1 MSWFDPWEQ
10 IEAVALN
17 DEPVERAIA
26 RAAPAV
32 RAILARALAG
42 AELTVDDSETLLGT
56 TGDDLVA
63 LVRTADTVRE
73 ADVGDEVTYV
83 VNRNI
88 NFTNVCFVNCQ
99 FCAFK
104 RQRWEEDAYTHG
116 LDVVLGKV
124 EEAIGRG
131 ATEVCMQGGI
141 NPDMAPFTY
150 RDILV
155 EIKRRFPD
163 IHVHAFS
170 PMEIMYGARRTNMD
184 YPAYIGMLRDGGL
197 GSIPGTAAEILDDE
211 VREILSHK
219 KVDTRTWVEII
230 TTAHRLGVPTT
241 STVMYGHVESAGHIA
256 RHIDLLRRIQ
266 KETGGFTEFVPLGF
280 IWENTKLY
288 HDGVATPQ
296 PKGLRDL
303 RIYAASRLM
312 LRGLIDNLQTSWVK
326 LGHRLSQLTLRAG
339 CNDFGGTLMEESISR
354 EAGGV
359 AGGASRATPSPAW
372 PPWADSD
379 SRPGSGSETATSRR
393 TSPARPGSAP
403 AGRSRASRP
412 RWHAPTACARGCY
425 P

>member
-1 MSWFDPWEQ
+1 MSWIEPWAD
-10 IEAVALN
+10 IEAVVLN
-17 DEPVERAIA
+17 DEPLSRVLA
-26 RAAPAV
+26 RASPAV
-32 RAILARALAG
+32 RAVLERAVDRSELA
-42 AELTVDDSETLLGT
+42 AEEGEALLGT
-56 TGDDLVA
+56 SGADLVA
-63 LVRTADTVRE
+63 LVRAADAVRA

-104 RQRWEEDAYTHG
+104 RQRWEDDAYTHG
-116 LDVVLGKV
+116 IDVVLGKV

-141 NPDMAPFTY
+141 NPEMGAFTY
-150 RDILV
+150 RDMLV
-155 EIKRRFPD
+155 AIKARFPE

-170 PMEIMYGARRTNMD
+170 PMEILYGARRTNMD
-184 YPAYIGMLRDGGL
+184 YPAYIGMLRDCGL

-219 KVDTRTWVEII
+219 KVDVRSWVEII

-241 STVMYGHVESAGHIA
+241 STVMYGHVETAGHIA

-266 KETGGFTEFVPLGF
+266 KETRGFTEFVPLGF

-288 HDGVATPQ
+288 HDGVVTPQ
-296 PKGLRDL
+296 PKGRRDL

-326 LGHRLSQLTLRAG
+326 LGHRLAQLTLRAG

-354 EAGGV
+354 EAGADAGEYTSV
-359 AGGASRATPSPAW
+359 EEIEALVRAMGRVPVERTTLYGRVERAHHAGHGAGGWRGRGPVPLGPHPA
-372 PPWADSD
+372 
-379 SRPGSGSETATSRR
+379 
-393 TSPARPGSAP
+393 
-403 AGRSRASRP
+403 
-412 RWHAPTACARGCY
+412 H
-425 P
+425 

>member
-1 MSWFDPWEQ
+1 SWFDPWEQ
-10 IEAVALN
+10 IKRVALN
-17 DEPVERAIA
+17 DEPVDRALA

-42 AELTVDDSETLLGT
+42 QELSVDEAEALLGT

-63 LVRTADTVRE
+63 LVRTADTIRE
-73 ADVGDEVTYV
+73 TDVGDEVTYV

-116 LDVVLGKV
+116 MDVVLGKV

-150 RDILV
+150 RDILA
-155 EIKRRFPD
+155 EIKRRFPA

-219 KVDTRTWVEII
+219 KVDVRTWIEII

-241 STVMYGHVESAGHIA
+241 STVMYGHVETAGHVA
-256 RHIDLLRRIQ
+256 RHLDLMRRIQ
-266 KETGGFTEFVPLGF
+266 KETDGFTEFVPLGF

-288 HDGVATPQ
+288 HDGKVTPQ

-303 RIYAASRLM
+303 RIYATCRLV
-312 LRGLIDNLQTSWVK
+312 LRGAIDNLQTSWVK
-326 LGHRLSQLTLRAG
+326 LGHRLAQLSLRAG

-354 EAGGV
+354 EAGAD
-359 AGGASRATPSPAW
+359 AGEYTSAEEIETLVRGMGRRPVQRTTLYGRVGQPGGE
-372 PPWADSD
+372 SD
-379 SRPGSGSETATSRR
+379 HLRGDQQER
-393 TSPARPGSAP
+393 SAP
-403 AGRSRASRP
+403 SA
-412 RWHAPTACARGCY
+412 
-425 P
+425 